1 MAARHYST
9 AARTRRRAVPAGR
22 EWIRRVMRIPPGA
35 RVRGTPKPRRLRA
48 PDLRCTAA
56 RPVVPEPFAEM
67 ASKSPA
73 DTPFQDTLHGA
84 EPGPTRLAR
93 ARVREALAERRAA
106 DVTGLVGA
114 ARGLLVRDLLAPGP
128 GRARLVLCVAIDED
142 EADALARDLSFF
154 LGADAVLRVPADAVL
169 PYDDLSPDRGVEME
183 RLSALARLH
192 LAPEAVQAVVV
203 SARGLCRR
211 VVPRRVF
218 EEGAELLGKGLELPR
233 EALAQKL
240 VLLGFS
246 RTPLVEDPGT
256 FAVRGGIVDLWS
268 PADPRPVRLEYF
280 GDEIESC
287 RAFDPANQRSGEEV
301 PEVLLC
307 PAREALFTPAGK
319 EAAKAAVRDAAE
331 RVNRPTTQV
340 REVLEQ
346 IDAGTPFFGMEALLP
361 GFHGGGLGTIFDYL
375 PASAAAYVD
384 DAAALEEGLAALGA
398 ELARE
403 HEGALRREELAF
415 PPAAHFLPADEAQ
428 ARLRDRPLVRR
439 HRVFLGTA
447 EPIRLAFEETA
458 GLRGEIEAA
467 HGEEGALVPL
477 TRRLEDWRR
486 RGLAAVV
493 VCSSPSSSERL
504 RRLLEDRR
512 QHARVHTGPLGDA
525 AAVYDAAVHAH
536 VYAGEISGGFV
547 DGDGR
552 LAVVSD
558 EEIFGRRVRRRARK
572 ASDENAFAAAFRD
585 LNEGDLVV
593 HVEHGIARYL
603 GLTKMQIRGVEGD
616 FLVLAYDG
624 ADRLYLPVAKLR
636 QVQKFT
642 GSSPDA
648 VRLDRLG
655 GTSFALRKARVK
667 EQLLKMA
674 AELLNVYAAR
684 AAHPGHAFPEPD
696 ETYREFEAEFPWE
709 ETPDQAKAIED
720 VLSDMMKKG
729 RRGEGGARATVAA
742 GGPGGRASSAPPP
755 PMDRL
760 VCGDVGYGKT
770 EVAMRGAM
778 LAITAKKQVA
788 LLVPTTVLA
797 SQHERTFRER
807 FKGYPVRVE
816 ALSSMKD
823 PPEIKAILKDAAQG
837 KVDILIGTHR
847 LLANDVAF
855 KDLGLV
861 VVDEEQRFGVAHKE
875 RLKKLRKLVDV
886 LTLTATPIPR
896 TLHMSLAGVRDLSI
910 IATPPEDRRAIRT
923 FVMKFDPGAV
933 KEAIDNELKR
943 GGQVYFVH
951 NRVRS
956 IAAIQ
961 RFLAE
966 LVPQA
971 RIGVAHG
978 QMHVHELEKVMS
990 RFVNKELD
998 VLVATSI
1005 IESGLDIPSANT
1017 IIVNRADHFG
1027 LAQLYQ
1033 IRGRVGRS
1041 RERAYAYLLVPARRP
1056 VTADA
1061 RKRLEVLQRF
1071 SELGAGFQIASHDLE
1086 IRGAGNLLGKD
1097 QSGHIEAIGFELYSE
1112 LLDEAVRELRGEAPR
1127 EDLDPDVQL
1136 PIPAFLPE
1144 AYVPDVHQRL
1154 FFYKRLAQAGTD
1166 EELDEIRAELID
1178 RCGDPPDEVD
1188 ALCQVMS
1195 LKVRLRALR
1204 IRALEAGPGR
1214 LVLTLGEGAALDPFQ
1229 LAKKVQASN
1238 GALRL
1243 TPDMKLVVRLGAAPK
1258 PAAAPPPAK
1267 GGARAARTA
1276 QAVRQAIAAAMPA
1289 TPTPAQEAAAGR
1301 ELLRAA
1307 REALQEL
1314 SGLTRADA

>member
-1 MAARHYST
+1 MDPSSNPDAAGSRTDDGAAR
-9 AARTRRRAVPAGR
+9 
-22 EWIRRVMRIPPGA
+22 
-35 RVRGTPKPRRLRA
+35 A
-48 PDLRCTAA
+48 P
-56 RPVVPEPFAEM
+56 
-67 ASKSPA
+67 
-73 DTPFQDTLHGA
+73 
-84 EPGPTRLAR
+84 R
-93 ARVREALAERRAA
+93 ARVRQALADARLAE
-106 DVTGLVGA
+106 VTGLVGA
-114 ARGLLVRDLLAPGP
+114 ARGLLVRDLGEPGP
-128 GRARLVLCVAIDED
+128 GRARCVLCVAADED
-142 EADALARDLSFF
+142 EADALARDLAFF
-154 LGADAVLRVPADAVL
+154 VGPAAVLRLPADAVL

-183 RLSALARLH
+183 RLAALARLH
-192 LAPEAVQAVVV
+192 LAPDVIRAVVV

-218 EEGAELLGKGLELPR
+218 EEGSELLGKGIEIAREELAR
-233 EALAQKL
+233 KL

-268 PADPRPVRLEYF
+268 PADAQPVRLEFF

-287 RAFDPANQRSGEEV
+287 RAFDPQNQRSGAEV
-301 PEVLLC
+301 AEVLLC
-307 PAREALFTPAGK
+307 PAREALFTDAGK
-319 EAAKAAVRDAAE
+319 EAAQAAVRDAAE
-331 RVNRPTTQV
+331 RVNRPSSQV

-346 IDAGTPFFGMEALLP
+346 IAAGTPFFGMEALVP
-361 GFHGGGLGTIFDYL
+361 GFHPGGLGTVFDYL
-375 PASAAAYVD
+375 PSATAAYVD
-384 DAAALEEGLAALGA
+384 EVAALDEAVETLGA

-403 HEGALRREELAF
+403 HEAALRREELAF
-415 PPAAHFLPADEAQ
+415 PPEAHFLPGAEAL

-439 HRVFLGTA
+439 HQLWLGTGA
-447 EPIRLAFEETA
+447 PIRFPLDDTA
-458 GLRGEIEAA
+458 AIRGEIEAA
-467 HGEEGALVPL
+467 HGEAGALAPL
-477 TRRLEDWRR
+477 TRRLEEWRK
-486 RGLAAVV
+486 RGIAAAVV
-493 VCSSPSSSERL
+493 CSTPSASERL

-512 QHARVHTGPLGDA
+512 QQTRLHVGPPPEA
-525 AAVYDAAVHAH
+525 AQLYDPAVHAH
-536 VYAGEISGGFV
+536 VFAGEISAGFV
-547 DGDGR
+547 DADGR

-558 EEIFGRRVRRRARK
+558 EEIFGHRVRKKARK
-572 ASDENAFAAAFRD
+572 TSDENAFAAAFRE

-636 QVQKFT
+636 QVQKFS
-642 GSSPDA
+642 GASPEG

-684 AAHPGHAFPEPD
+684 AAHPGHVFPEPD

-720 VLSDMMKKG
+720 VLRDLRKARKG
-729 RRGEGGARATVAA
+729 EAA
-742 GGPGGRASSAPPP
+742 LA

-778 LAITAKKQVA
+778 LAVIAKKQVA
-788 LLVPTTVLA
+788 VLVPTTVLA

-823 PPEIKAILKDAAQG
+823 APEIKAILKDAAQG

-847 LLANDVAF
+847 LLANDVSF

-933 KEAIDNELKR
+933 KEAIENELKR

-956 IAAIQ
+956 IPAMQ
-961 RFLAE
+961 KFVQE
-966 LVPQA
+966 LVPRA
-971 RIGVAHG
+971 RVGVAHG

-998 VLVATSI
+998 VLLATSI
-1005 IESGLDIPSANT
+1005 IESGLDIPAANT

-1056 VTADA
+1056 VTPDA

-1112 LLDEAVRELRGEAPR
+1112 LLDEAVRELKGEPKV
-1127 EDLDPDVQL
+1127 EEIDPDVQL
-1136 PIPAFLPE
+1136 PVPAFIPE
-1144 AYVPDVHQRL
+1144 PYVPDVHQRL

-1166 EELDEIRAELID
+1166 EELDEVRADMID

-1188 ALCQVMS
+1188 ALCQVMA
-1195 LKVRLRALR
+1195 LKVRLRELR

-1214 LVLTLGEGAALDPFQ
+1214 LVLTLGDGAALDPFR

-1243 TPDMKLVVRLGAAPK
+1243 TPDMKLVVRLGPAK
-1258 PAAAPPPAK
+1258 PAAPAASPPR
-1267 GGARAARTA
+1267 GSARAQRTA
-1276 QAVRQAIAAAMPA
+1276 QAVREAVAAAMP
-1289 TPTPAQEAAAGR
+1289 TPPTPAQEAAAGR

-1307 REALQEL
+1307 REALGEL
-1314 SGLTRADA
+1314 ATLVRADA